1 VITRIEALNYRCL
14 RYVAQ
19 DLGPFQVLVGPNAS
33 GKSTFLDVIALLGDI
48 LQYGLEDALLM
59 RAPNYADL
67 FWGGKGHRFE
77 LVIEA
82 KLPEHELCDPPAS
95 HCTACRYEVAIGQPD
110 DGEGMAILAERL
122 WLRPP
127 RGAERSARG
136 RFPDSRT
143 SPSSI
148 LAEQATVDW
157 LPLLSEAPRGSHT
170 FRSELD
176 PKAHLSVK
184 IGRRDGAGLAASR
197 SALDYL
203 PRDDDAFHVAAW
215 FRSLLTELVF
225 PISLDCGAMRL
236 PSPPPISERT
246 FRADGSNLPWLVQ
259 KLETAEDSGL
269 LAKWLGHVQTALP
282 ELQSLRSVVR
292 EEDKHCYLKL
302 LYDSGVE
309 VPSWL
314 VSDGTLRMLALT
326 LIPYLPGWLSRRG
339 VYLIEEPENG
349 IHPADLETVYQSL
362 MSVYEGQVL
371 LATHS
376 PALLTMADLDQV
388 LCFGKAPD
396 GGVDICSGREHP
408 RLRHWH
414 HEVSLGTY
422 LAGGVLG

>member
-1 VITRIEALNYRCL
+1 MITRIEALNYRCL
-14 RYVAQ
+14 RYVAH
-19 DLGPFQVLVGPNAS
+19 DLDPFQVLVGPNAS
-33 GKSTFLDVIALLGDI
+33 GKSTFLDVAVLLGDI

-77 LVIEA
+77 LGIEA
-82 KLPEHELCDPPAS
+82 KLPEHELCDPPVRG
-95 HCTACRYEVAIGQPD
+95 HTVCRYEVAIGQPD
-110 DGEGMAILAERL
+110 GGEGMAILAERL

-127 RGAERSARG
+127 RGGQRSARD
-136 RFPDSRT
+136 RFPESVA

-148 LAEQATVDW
+148 MAEHATPNW
-157 LPLLSEAPRGSHT
+157 LPLLSEDPLGSQT

-176 PKAHLSVK
+176 PEARLSVR
-184 IGRRDGAGLAASR
+184 IGRRHGAGLAAGR

-215 FRSLLTELVF
+215 FRNLLTGLVF
-225 PISLDCGAMRL
+225 PISLDCGAMRF

-246 FRADGSNLPWLVQ
+246 FRTDGSNLPWLVQ
-259 KLETAEDSGL
+259 KLETAGDPGL

-282 ELQSLRSVVR
+282 ELQSVRTVVR

-302 LYDSGVE
+302 LYTSGVE

-326 LIPYLPGWLSRRG
+326 LIPYLPGWPSRKG

-362 MSVYEGQVL
+362 ISVYEGQVL
-371 LATHS
+371 LATHA
-376 PALLTMADLDQV
+376 PTLLTMADLDQV

-396 GGVDICSGREHP
+396 GGVDICSGAEHP